1 MYLLS
6 RRIKALGVKL
16 VLSGEGADEIF
27 GGYSY
32 YHYAPNPQEFQS
44 ETSRQLQ
51 RLHKYDCLRA
61 NKSTAAWG
69 LELTVPFL
77 DRDLIDLVMTHTDP
91 VEKMCG
97 KGSVDGSRIEKY
109 ILRKA
114 FDTPDT
120 PFLPDSI
127 LWRSKEQFS
136 DGVGY
141 RWIDTLRTHAANLVT
156 DQMLSSAAFRFP
168 HNTPQTKEAYFYRQ
182 IFHEHFGRNS
192 STEHLVLGGSSIAC
206 STPIAIK
213 WNEAWSKPG
222 IADPSGRAVDAH
234 HSAYVRDE

>member
-1 MYLLS
+1 PY
-6 RRIKALGVKL
+6 
-16 VLSGEGADEIF
+16 
-27 GGYSY
+27 
-32 YHYAPNPQEFQS
+32 
-44 ETSRQLQ
+44 
-51 RLHKYDCLRA
+51 
-61 NKSTAAWG
+61 
-69 LELTVPFL
+69 
-77 DRDLIDLVMTHTDP
+77 
-91 VEKMCG
+91 
-97 KGSVDGSRIEKY
+97 
-109 ILRKA
+109 
-114 FDTPDT
+114 
-120 PFLPDSI
+120 LPDSI